1 MLHNIIFLKP
11 SIFFYISCDFVII
24 TVTMF
29 YDVTDM
35 WQCNPHHSNPN
46 SKFKNRKIN
55 EKRVKEKV
63 LNEKASIQALYFWHT
78 SAIPPS
84 TKNIEMV
91 TKKDT
96 KPSNIKKSYA
106 QIFKMNILLNIK
118 DILQIKEAFSALSA
132 DEVGRIMKAKNS
144 SKGIKNPKST

>member
-1 MLHNIIFLKP
+1 
-11 SIFFYISCDFVII
+11 
-24 TVTMF
+24 
-29 YDVTDM
+29 
-35 WQCNPHHSNPN
+35 
-46 SKFKNRKIN
+46 
-55 EKRVKEKV
+55 
-63 LNEKASIQALYFWHT
+63 
-78 SAIPPS
+78 
-84 TKNIEMV
+84 MV